1 MEGRLAGVPV
11 PEAEAPA
18 GVVRVGDDWMY
29 AEYAD
34 GSHGIAAIGFPPPAP
49 AAAPAVDPVASNL
62 GGTAAPAPAAPAPT
76 PVTSEATGLP
86 APGAATPAV
95 PADARL

>member
-1 MEGRLAGVPV
+1 
-11 PEAEAPA
+11 
-18 GVVRVGDDWMY
+18 MY

-76 PVTSEATGLP
+76 PVTSETTGLP